1 MESWTVIFPSFFPK
15 ETKTLKIEVAC
26 QGHPN
31 VCQFTPGSL
40 LLTPTLRLPFLVAK
54 HPL

>member
-1 MESWTVIFPSFFPK
+1 MDSDLSQFSDR

-31 VCQFTPGSL
+31 VCQFPPGSL
-40 LLTPTLRLPFLVAK
+40 LLAPTLRLPFLVAK
-54 HPL
+54 HTL